1 MLTVERMCDLARV
14 SRAGY
19 YRCLAEVEPDREEI
33 EARAAIQQVVVEH
46 KRRYGYRRV
55 TFELRDR
62 GFAVNHKRV
71 ARLMRQDNLLA
82 IGRRKFVLTTD
93 SNHRCK
99 VYLNLAARMELTG
112 IDQLWVAD
120 ITYIRLGRE
129 FVYLAV
135 VIDRFSRR
143 AVGWALDRTLAA
155 RLPIAAMKQAIAAR
169 QPAPGLVHHSDRGV
183 QYACR
188 EYVELLESQG
198 IVPSMSRKANPYDN
212 AVCESFMKT
221 LKYEEIHCNQYQT
234 LEELTVNIEEF
245 IDRYYNVKRLHSA
258 LGYRSPAAFEAALAR
273 APGPK
278 PVPAAKEEMS
288 FSGHREIY
296 RSDDPKQTGELAGS
310 SPSHRPDES
319 PDGYSPA
326 SCSPAE
332 LASASP
338 ATPILE
344 PEPVESQ

>member
-1 MLTVERMCDLARV
+1 MCSLACV

-19 YRCLAEVEPDREEI
+19 YRSLAETEPDREQLET
-33 EARAAIQQVVVEH
+33 RAAIQQIVLEH

-55 TFELRDR
+55 AFELRDR

-71 ARLMRQDNLLA
+71 ARLMREDNLLA

-93 SNHRCK
+93 SRHKLK
-99 VYLNLAARMELTG
+99 VYINLAARMELTG
-112 IDQLWVAD
+112 VDQLWVAD

-135 VIDRFSRR
+135 VLDRFSRR
-143 AVGWALDRTLAA
+143 VVGWALDRTLAA
-155 RLPIAAMKQAIAAR
+155 RLPVAALQQAIATR
-169 QPAPGLVHHSDRGV
+169 QPPPGLVHHSDRGV

-188 EYVELLESQG
+188 EYIDLLESNG
-198 IVPSMSRKANPYDN
+198 IVPSMSRTANPYDN

-221 LKYEEIHCNQYQT
+221 LKYEEIHCNRYSS
-234 LEELTVNIEEF
+234 LDELSANIEEF
-245 IDRYYNVKRLHSA
+245 IDEYYNHKRLHSA
-258 LGYRSPAAFEAALAR
+258 LGYRSPAQFEAAVKRQNGGREALA
-273 APGPK
+273 
-278 PVPAAKEEMS
+278 AAEEMS

-296 RSDDPKQTGELAGS
+296 RSDGPDKSGELPGS
-310 SPSHRPDES
+310 SPAHRPDES
-319 PDGYSPA
+319 PADYSQA

-338 ATPILE
+338 ANSESEAGEI
-344 PEPVESQ
+344 ESQ